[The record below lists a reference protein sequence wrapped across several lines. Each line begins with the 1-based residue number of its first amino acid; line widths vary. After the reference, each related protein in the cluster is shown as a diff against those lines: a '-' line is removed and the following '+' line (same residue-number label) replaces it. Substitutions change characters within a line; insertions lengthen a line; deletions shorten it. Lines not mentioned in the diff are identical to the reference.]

1 MLYYLD
7 YQYQFSNQSIMNN
20 IFLTTKQTNAIKV
33 LIDNLDSDNE
43 AIQRMRYNLRDTDTG
58 NMTLEEAQCIV
69 DRMKLEKR
77 DAIDKMLLGNI
88 QVSPNTYYN
97 MEKNANEIYKSWWFI
112 LIMWVFIIGMI
123 ALGIMLVSILSVSI
137 YGYFYGL
144 LKFMLLI

>member
-1 MLYYLD
+1 
-7 YQYQFSNQSIMNN
+7 MNN
-20 IFLTTKQTNAIKV
+20 IFLTTKQTKAIKV

-43 AIQRMRYNLRDTDTG
+43 AIQRMRYGLRTTDTG
-58 NMTLEEAQCIV
+58 DMTLEEAQSII
-69 DRMKLEKR
+69 DRMKPEKKN
-77 DAIDKMLLGNI
+77 AVNKMLLESI

-97 MEKNANEIYKSWWFI
+97 MEKNANEIYKSWGFI

>member
-1 MLYYLD
+1 
-7 YQYQFSNQSIMNN
+7 MNN
-20 IFLTTKQTNAIKV
+20 IFLTTKQTKAIKV

-43 AIQRMRYNLRDTDTG
+43 AIQRMRYGLRTTDTG
-58 NMTLEEAQCIV
+58 DMTIEEAQSII
-69 DRMKLEKR
+69 DRMKPEKKN
-77 DAIDKMLLGNI
+77 AVNKMLLESI

>member
-1 MLYYLD
+1 
-7 YQYQFSNQSIMNN
+7 MNN
-20 IFLTTKQTNAIKV
+20 IFLTTKQTKAIKV

>member
-1 MLYYLD
+1 
-7 YQYQFSNQSIMNN
+7 MNN
-20 IFLTTKQTNAIKV
+20 IFLTTKQTKAIKV

-43 AIQRMRYNLRDTDTG
+43 AIQRMRYGLRTTDTG
-58 NMTLEEAQCIV
+58 DMTLEEAQSII
-69 DRMKLEKR
+69 DRMKPEKKN
-77 DAIDKMLLGNI
+77 AVNKMLLESI

-144 LKFMLLI
+144 LKFMLLIQLGVSSL

>member
-1 MLYYLD
+1 
-7 YQYQFSNQSIMNN
+7 MNN

-43 AIQRMRYNLRDTDTG
+43 AIQCMRYHLRDTDTG

>member
-1 MLYYLD
+1 
-7 YQYQFSNQSIMNN
+7 
-20 IFLTTKQTNAIKV
+20 
-33 LIDNLDSDNE
+33 
-43 AIQRMRYNLRDTDTG
+43 MRYGLRTTDTG
-58 NMTLEEAQCIV
+58 DMTLEEAQSII
-69 DRMKLEKR
+69 DRMKPEKKN
-77 DAIDKMLLGNI
+77 AVNKMLLESI

>member
-77 DAIDKMLLGNI
+77 DAIDKMLRGNI

>member
-1 MLYYLD
+1 
-7 YQYQFSNQSIMNN
+7 MNN

-43 AIQRMRYNLRDTDTG
+43 TIQCMRYKLRDTDTG
-58 NMTLEEAQCIV
+58 DMSLEEAQSII
-69 DRMKLEKR
+69 DRMKPEKR
-77 DAIDKMLLGNI
+77 NAVNKMILGNI
-88 QVSPNTYYN
+88 QVFPNTYYN

-123 ALGIMLVSILSVSI
+123 ALGVMSVSILSVSV

-144 LKFMLLI
+144 LKLMLLI

>member
-1 MLYYLD
+1 
-7 YQYQFSNQSIMNN
+7 
-20 IFLTTKQTNAIKV
+20 
-33 LIDNLDSDNE
+33 
-43 AIQRMRYNLRDTDTG
+43 MRKNWWKSGLRTTDTG
-58 NMTLEEAQCIV
+58 DMTLEEAQSII
-69 DRMKLEKR
+69 DRMKPEKKN
-77 DAIDKMLLGNI
+77 AVNKMLLESI

>member
-1 MLYYLD
+1 
-7 YQYQFSNQSIMNN
+7 MNN

-97 MEKNANEIYKSWWFI
+97 MEKNANEICKSWWFI
-112 LIMWVFIIGMI
+112 LLMWVFIIGVI
-123 ALGIMLVSILSVSI
+123 IGGVILASILSVSV

-144 LKFMLLI
+144 VKLILLI

>member
-1 MLYYLD
+1 
-7 YQYQFSNQSIMNN
+7 MNN
-20 IFLTTKQTNAIKV
+20 IFLTTKQTKAIKV

-43 AIQRMRYNLRDTDTG
+43 AIQRMRYGLRTTDTG
-58 NMTLEEAQCIV
+58 DMTLEEAQSII
-69 DRMKLEKR
+69 DRMKPEKK
-77 DAIDKMLLGNI
+77 DAVDKMLLGNI

>member
-1 MLYYLD
+1 
-7 YQYQFSNQSIMNN
+7 MNN
-20 IFLTTKQTNAIKV
+20 IFLTTKQTKAIKV

-43 AIQRMRYNLRDTDTG
+43 AIQRMRYGLRTTDTG
-58 NMTLEEAQCIV
+58 DMTLEEAQSII
-69 DRMKLEKR
+69 DRMKPEKKN
-77 DAIDKMLLGNI
+77 AVNKMLLESI

>member
-1 MLYYLD
+1 
-7 YQYQFSNQSIMNN
+7 MNN
-20 IFLTTKQTNAIKV
+20 IFLTTKQTKAIKV

-43 AIQRMRYNLRDTDTG
+43 AIQRMRYGLRTTDTG
-58 NMTLEEAQCIV
+58 DMTLEEAQSII
-69 DRMKLEKR
+69 DRMKPEKKN
-77 DAIDKMLLGNI
+77 AVNKMLLESI

-144 LKFMLLI
+144 LKFMLCI

>member
-1 MLYYLD
+1 
-7 YQYQFSNQSIMNN
+7 MNN
-20 IFLTTKQTNAIKV
+20 IFLTTKQTKAIKV

-43 AIQRMRYNLRDTDTG
+43 AIQRMRYGLRTTDTG
-58 NMTLEEAQCIV
+58 DMILEEAQSIV
-69 DRMKLEKR
+69 DRMKPEKKN
-77 DAIDKMLLGNI
+77 AVNKMLLGNI

>member
-1 MLYYLD
+1 
-7 YQYQFSNQSIMNN
+7 MNN
-20 IFLTTKQTNAIKV
+20 IFLTTKQTKAIKV

-43 AIQRMRYNLRDTDTG
+43 AIQRMRYGLRTTDTG
-58 NMTLEEAQCIV
+58 DMTLEEAQSIV
-69 DRMKLEKR
+69 DRMKPEKKN
-77 DAIDKMLLGNI
+77 AVNKMLLESI

>member
-1 MLYYLD
+1 
-7 YQYQFSNQSIMNN
+7 MNN
-20 IFLTTKQTNAIKV
+20 IFLTTKQTKAIKV
-33 LIDNLDSDNE
+33 LIDNQDSDNE
-43 AIQRMRYNLRDTDTG
+43 AILRMRYGLRTTDTG
-58 NMTLEEAQCIV
+58 DMTLEEAQSII
-69 DRMKLEKR
+69 DRMKPEKKN
-77 DAIDKMLLGNI
+77 AVNKMLLENI

>member
-1 MLYYLD
+1 
-7 YQYQFSNQSIMNN
+7 MNN

-144 LKFMLLI
+144 LKFMLLIQLGVSSL

>member
-1 MLYYLD
+1 M
-7 YQYQFSNQSIMNN
+7 
-20 IFLTTKQTNAIKV
+20 KQTKAIKV
-33 LIDNLDSDNE
+33 LIDNLDSGNE
-43 AIQRMRYNLRDTDTG
+43 AIQRMRYGLRTTDTG
-58 NMTLEEAQCIV
+58 DMTLEEAQSII
-69 DRMKLEKR
+69 DRMKPEKKN
-77 DAIDKMLLGNI
+77 AVNKMLLESI

>member
-1 MLYYLD
+1 
-7 YQYQFSNQSIMNN
+7 MNN